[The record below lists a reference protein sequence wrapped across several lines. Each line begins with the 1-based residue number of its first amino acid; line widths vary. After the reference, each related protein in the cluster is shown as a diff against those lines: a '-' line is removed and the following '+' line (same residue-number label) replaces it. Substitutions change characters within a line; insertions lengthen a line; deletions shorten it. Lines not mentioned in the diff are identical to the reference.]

1 MKVYKVIEEG
11 SDEDDHWGNVQTYS
25 NFQNA
30 LERFNK
36 IYDDIMYD
44 VNQNKNDDD
53 EPDIE
58 KTLVYFYIYVESMG
72 YYTER
77 VTIEEEEL
85 DSGISY
91 RVSEETAKKLC
102 EEIGIKNNTQNR
114 KIFWPG
120 MEEVSHE

>member
-1 MKVYKVIEEG
+1 MKVYKVVEEG
-11 SDEDDHWGNVQTYS
+11 SDEDDHWAHIQTYS

-91 RVSEETAKKLC
+91 RVSDEAAKKLY
-102 EEIGIKNNTQNR
+102 EEIKVKDNAQDR